1 MHIQVSINQVHI
13 RKSLAAN
20 SLLRFLL
27 HPCKN
32 EGLSLPSLPSQLRFR
47 SLHNN
52 QQQSVYLGEGTF
64 ASQKSLTYQ
73 MSLNF
78 YYIYIY
84 IKEIALWF
92 KANTNACSQKRFSS
106 CFFSCIFFMAPVSGW
121 DIIVSNSTFCP
132 HSWKWASPKLL
143 LLWGVPSLQWSVSIK
158 SGQKEGMGGDPA
170 TWSWGG
176 KSHWCTWW
184 AKIAHCGLIQLMSYW
199 G

>member
-78 YYIYIY
+78 YNIYIY
-84 IKEIALWF
+84 QSKNKDSYTLSVVAVKLPFGLRQIQMHVL
-92 KANTNACSQKRFSS
+92 RRGLVHSS
-106 CFFSCIFFMAPVSGW
+106 SLVS
-121 DIIVSNSTFCP
+121 S
-132 HSWKWASPKLL
+132 SWHLL
-143 LLWGVPSLQWSVSIK
+143 V
-158 SGQKEGMGGDPA
+158 GG
-170 TWSWGG
+170 
-176 KSHWCTWW
+176 
-184 AKIAHCGLIQLMSYW
+184 I
-199 G
+199 

>member
-73 MSLNF
+73 MSI
-78 YYIYIY
+78 YIYIY
-84 IKEIALWF
+84 ISKKLPFGLKQIQMHVLRRGLVHA
-92 KANTNACSQKRFSS
+92 SS
-106 CFFSCIFFMAPVSGW
+106 LVS
-121 DIIVSNSTFCP
+121 S
-132 HSWKWASPKLL
+132 SWHLL
-143 LLWGVPSLQWSVSIK
+143 V
-158 SGQKEGMGGDPA
+158 GG
-170 TWSWGG
+170 
-176 KSHWCTWW
+176 
-184 AKIAHCGLIQLMSYW
+184 I
-199 G
+199 

>member
-1 MHIQVSINQVHI
+1 MWSLILMHIQVSINQVHI

-78 YYIYIY
+78 YYIYI
-84 IKEIALWF
+84 KEIAL
-92 KANTNACSQKRFSS
+92 
-106 CFFSCIFFMAPVSGW
+106 GW